1 VIRQLTSVDAQF
13 LAIEDGKTHGH
24 VAALGVYDPGS
35 AAAGRLT
42 FDAVRDLVASRL
54 HLLAPFHW
62 RLVDVPLGLDHP
74 YWHHDPDFDLEF
86 HIREL
91 ALPAPGDARMLAEQV
106 ARIVARPL
114 DRSRPLWELYLIH
127 GLERD
132 RVAVL
137 TKMHHAAVDG
147 LSGAEVLG
155 ALLDPSPEGRELP
168 THASA
173 PEATD
178 PPSPLEM
185 LARGLIGMPG
195 QRLRSLRGVPRALP
209 HLDEVPTIRSL
220 PGIST
225 VAGLSRRVSRLRART
240 GDGGVLEGRRLH
252 APRTSLN
259 RPIGPH
265 RRVAITQ
272 LPLDEVKQI
281 KNHFGV
287 TVNDVVVA
295 ICAGA
300 LRTWLEDRGELPDK
314 PLLAMIPLSVRT
326 EAQRGTYGNRI
337 ATMLTPVPTDVAE
350 PAERLIAAHESLRS
364 AKQRHKAIPVRMLQD
379 AYDFIPPAVFAR
391 AARVTT
397 NVAAR
402 LPGQAPVNLI
412 ISNVPGSPNPLY
424 LAGARLEALYPISPV
439 AHGIGLNITVMSHA
453 GGLNYGIVADRDTV
467 DDVWPLAAAI
477 DRAHVEL
484 LALVD

>member
-1 VIRQLTSVDAQF
+1 
-13 LAIEDGKTHGH
+13 
-24 VAALGVYDPGS
+24 
-35 AAAGRLT
+35 
-42 FDAVRDLVASRL
+42 
-54 HLLAPFHW
+54 
-62 RLVDVPLGLDHP
+62 
-74 YWHHDPDFDLEF
+74 
-86 HIREL
+86 
-91 ALPAPGDARMLAEQV
+91 
-106 ARIVARPL
+106 
-114 DRSRPLWELYLIH
+114 
-127 GLERD
+127 
-132 RVAVL
+132 
-137 TKMHHAAVDG
+137 
-147 LSGAEVLG
+147 
-155 ALLDPSPEGRELP
+155 
-168 THASA
+168 
-173 PEATD
+173 
-178 PPSPLEM
+178 M

-209 HLDEVPTIRSL
+209 HLDHVPTIRSL

-225 VAGLSRRVSRLRART
+225 VAGLSRRASRLRART

-259 RPIGPH
+259 GPIGPH
-265 RRVAITQ
+265 RRVAMTQ
-272 LPLDEVKQI
+272 LPLDEAKQI
-281 KNHFGV
+281 KNHFEV

-300 LRTWLEDRGELPDK
+300 LRSWLEDRGELPDK

-337 ATMLTPVPTDVAE
+337 ATMLTPIPTDVAA

-467 DDVWPLAAAI
+467 EDAWPLATAI
-477 DRAHVEL
+477 DHAHGEL